1 MSHVGCESQNRLGCM
16 ESFFWKPNIYCVR
29 MKTMKYNEHG
39 CFQGFHS
46 YPSVM
51 LTPPLTFVL
60 IFAFCHCC
68 QRFLHICGTAQVPQQ
83 TMDMREAQRLK
94 GPSNPWNET
103 ESNTESKT
111 KSNVVS
117 CHSKKVKQN
126 LCEFRVL
133 RVLGV
138 GVFLVFRRIRL
149 KRKNT
154 EAVASLEEK

>member
-1 MSHVGCESQNRLGCM
+1 MNMVVFRFSFLSFRHVD
-16 ESFFWKPNIYCVR
+16 
-29 MKTMKYNEHG
+29 
-39 CFQGFHS
+39 
-46 YPSVM
+46 
-51 LTPPLTFVL
+51 TPFNLRPD
-60 IFAFCHCC
+60 FCILSLLSEVPPH
-68 QRFLHICGTAQVPQQ
+68 LWNGTSSA
-83 TMDMREAQRLK
+83 TDDGYARGSKAQRLK